1 MTTITT
7 EQRDDH
13 SISEVLSELD
23 GHVDATR
30 VHAELIDLIR
40 GPNVRLDLEPI
51 RHIGTGSCVG
61 TEALARLPDTM
72 TTAEWFRVA
81 HALGLG
87 NDLEMR
93 VVDEVLQRPT
103 GDGASLAGVN
113 VSPQVIMDP
122 RLLDMLR
129 RFDTDQLVIEITDQT
144 STPEFGMLRARLAEL
159 RSLGIRIAVHV
170 DDFSPESFRSLLVAE
185 PDFVKLSPGLTHAL
199 AAGVVPTTQTENFF
213 ARCRR
218 DGVFIV
224 SVGIENDEQLRALEQ
239 CGVDAY
245 QGFIN
250 RAATFDAIFGW

>member
-7 EQRDDH
+7 NQRDDH
-13 SISEVLSELD
+13 SVGEVLSELD
-23 GHVDATR
+23 DHPDATR
-30 VHAELIDLIR
+30 LHAELVELIR
-40 GPNVRLDLEPI
+40 RGSVRLDLEPI

-61 TEALARLPDTM
+61 AEALARFPETR

-81 HALGLG
+81 HVLGLG

-93 VVDEVLQRPT
+93 VVDEVLQRSA
-103 GDGASLAGVN
+103 GAGSSLTGVN
-113 VSPQVIMDP
+113 VSPQAIMDP
-122 RLLDMLR
+122 RLFDMLH
-129 RFDTDQLVIEITDQT
+129 RFDSERLVIEITDQT
-144 STPEFGMLRARLAEL
+144 STPELGMLRTRLAEL

-199 AAGVVPTTQTENFF
+199 AAGVVPMTQTENFF

-224 SVGIENDEQLRALEQ
+224 SVGIENDEQLRALER

-250 RAATFDAIFGW
+250 RTVTVDPIIGW